1 MKKEVIQFNEG
12 HKWCGSFGYIHRMRK
27 GGSYLIALPLPEQGT
42 AFIIAEREEFD
53 IVGATDLILKGD
65 DDENN
70 DD

>member
-12 HKWCGSFGYIHRMRK
+12 HKWCGSFRYIHRVRK
-27 GGSYLIALPLPEQGT
+27 GGSYLIALPLPEQRT

-53 IVGATDLILKGD
+53 IVGVTDLILRD
-65 DDENN
+65 DD